1 MDDASEIWLLLSFA
15 VGIGAWL
22 LGRRAGRH
30 ERPPLSRDYQQGLQ
44 HLLND
49 RVDDAV
55 RVLGD
60 VATRDDDA
68 LELQFV
74 LGTLFRKRGEVDR
87 ATGLHKR
94 LAAHRSPEV
103 ERRARYELALDF
115 VAAGLLDRAEQ
126 QLLPLAA
133 DGRYRDA
140 AQLQLLRLYEI
151 QSDWLGA
158 LKLHKCL
165 TPSLQ
170 VQRATV
176 AAHYLCELADQALLT
191 GECARAGTLLDEAV
205 RYDAGN
211 PRIEFL
217 RARCAEKA
225 GSSVAAREHYDL
237 ACAARPALRAA
248 LNDAGAQFR
257 CLECGF
263 DSSLWHWRCPRCH
276 LWDRC
281 ENRD

>member
-1 MDDASEIWLLLSFA
+1 MDDSSGYWLLLSFA
-15 VGIGAWL
+15 IGIIAWL
-22 LGRRAGRH
+22 LGRRVGRQ

-55 RVLGD
+55 RVLGA
-60 VATRDDDA
+60 VASRDDDA
-68 LELQFV
+68 LELQFA

-87 ATGLHKR
+87 ATGLHER
-94 LAAHRSPEV
+94 LAAHRDSEV
-103 ERRARYELALDF
+103 MSRARYELALDF

-133 DGRYRDA
+133 GGRFRDA

-158 LKLHKCL
+158 LKLHQSL
-165 TPSLQ
+165 TPALQ

-191 GECARAGTLLDEAV
+191 GESARAGTLLDEAV
-205 RYDAGN
+205 RYADGN

-217 RARCAEKA
+217 RARCAEKS
-225 GSSVAAREHYDL
+225 GSAALAREHYDL
-237 ACAARPALRAA
+237 AYAARPALRAA
-248 LNDAGAQFR
+248 LNDAGSQFR

-276 LWDRC
+276 HWDRC
-281 ENRD
+281 ANRA